1 MSNQIKLVALDMD
14 GTLFNHQSQIS
25 KKDQETIRS
34 ITASGVEV
42 VISTGRPYVG
52 LPLELLTS
60 LGIRYAIT
68 TNAAGIYELSTRKC
82 IHSEPMPT
90 DLICPILS
98 ELLQKQIHMDA
109 FIDGDAFSQVS
120 VQKYIPDLVF
130 PDSIKQYVASTRTL
144 KDDLIGFIQE
154 NHLNVEKVT
163 LNFCPLDDGTFL
175 DREAAKEILRKY
187 PKVQFLTGGY
197 HNLEFTRNGV
207 TKGKGL
213 RILAEKIGCTIEQT
227 MACGDSQND
236 LDIIQTA
243 GIGVAMGN
251 ASEDIKEAADFVSRT
266 NEESG
271 VAYAIEKFVLH
282 RE

>member
-14 GTLFNHQSQIS
+14 GTLFNNQSQIS
-25 KKDQETIRS
+25 KKDQDVIRS

-68 TNAAGIYELSTRKC
+68 TNAAGIYELPTRKC
-82 IHSEPMPT
+82 IHAEPMEA
-90 DLICPILS
+90 DLICTILS
-98 ELLQKQIHMDA
+98 ELLQKQIHMDV
-109 FIDGDAFSQVS
+109 FINGDAFSQVN
-120 VQKYIPDLVF
+120 VQKYVPDLVF
-130 PDSIKQYVASTRTL
+130 PDSIKRYISSTRTL
-144 KDDLIGFIQE
+144 REDIVGYIRE
-154 NHLNVEKVT
+154 NHLDVEKVT

-187 PKVQFLTGGY
+187 PDVHFLTGGY
-197 HNLEFTRNGV
+197 HNLEFTKSGV
-207 TKGKGL
+207 TKGTGL

-236 LDIIQTA
+236 LDIIKTA

-251 ASEDIKEAADFVSRT
+251 ASEDIKKAADFVSRT

-271 VAYAIEKFVLH
+271 VAYAIEKFV
-282 RE
+282 RNR